1 MKLTTP
7 QKATVGAA
15 LAIGL
20 AAGVGVFTF
29 GYAKGA
35 SYLTND
41 PAACANC
48 HIMSEHFAA
57 WQKGSHKSATCNDC
71 HTPHNLAGKYMTKA
85 QNGFW
90 HSFYFTTGR
99 YPDPLRITER
109 NRRVTEHAC
118 RYCHQPI
125 VDAIDPAVVNARPT
139 GVSHAGLVAQEPVAA
154 ASHGDDGISCIR
166 CHRHVG
172 HFVR

>member
-1 MKLTTP
+1 MSN
-7 QKATVGAA
+7 AHRAWIAAA
-15 LAIGL
+15 LAFGMAVGIGI
-20 AAGVGVFTF
+20 FTF

-48 HIMSEHFAA
+48 HIMSEHFSA

-71 HTPHNLAGKYMTKA
+71 HTPHNLVGKYMVKA

-109 NRRVTEHAC
+109 NRRVTEDAC

-125 VDAIDPAVVNARPT
+125 VDAIEPSLAAATASPRVV
-139 GVSHAGLVAQEPVAA
+139 HAGVAA
-154 ASHGDDGISCIR
+154 LAGQSGHGGPEISCIR
-166 CHRHVG
+166 CHKYVG